1 MHVKIFTDTIEDS
14 SPTCGLPSLSLA
26 DDCSRSEEMICPKCH
41 SRHIKAFQRW
51 LISDRKR
58 TRPPKPM
65 WGCLE
70 LTCLYKWARHDRDE
84 PASLP
89 SEVEAALKPPL
100 IECSNFD

>member
-1 MHVKIFTDTIEDS
+1 MHVKLFTDTIEDS
-14 SPTCGLPSLSLA
+14 SPACGLPSLSLA